1 MIATLDSA
9 GPIHWLTDLLEV
21 DSAAL
26 TKSGLRVLAIW
37 ALAWIAWGVVRIIAR
52 RIEVAVDDGDES
64 TLTAAKKRGQTIAQL
79 LRSVGRVLIV
89 LLGVMLTLNLFIDIA
104 PLLAGAGILGL
115 AVSFGAQSLVKDVI
129 AGFFQL
135 LENQFAVGDVI
146 DAAGKEGVVE
156 RMSLRVVQLRDTY
169 GDVHIIPNGQIT
181 VVTNKT
187 KGWSRGVVDVGV
199 AYENDL
205 DRAIAVLKE
214 EATGLAADP
223 EWMSRFD
230 GEPEVVGVQSLGDS
244 SVVIRTLLRVQ
255 PGRQWEV
262 MREFRRRV
270 KLRFDR
276 EGIEIPFP
284 QQVVRHMDAGGPAVR
299 RSDAPLSND
308 PPTA

>member
-1 MIATLDSA
+1 MLVAFDSA
-9 GPIHWLTDLLEV
+9 GPIGWLTDLLEV
-21 DSAAL
+21 D
-26 TKSGLRVLAIW
+26 TKVLVRTGLRAGAIW
-37 ALAWIAWGVVRIIAR
+37 VLAWICWGLVRIVAR
-52 RIEVAVDDGDES
+52 RIERAVDDGDDS
-64 TLTAAKKRGQTIAQL
+64 TLTAAEKRGQTIAQL
-79 LRSVGRVLIV
+79 LRSVGRVAI
-89 LLGVMLTLNLFIDIA
+89 LLLAIMLTLNLFIDIA

-135 LENQFAVGDVI
+135 FENQFAVGDVI

-169 GDVHIIPNGQIT
+169 GNVHIIPNGQIT

-214 EATGLAADP
+214 EASGLAHDP
-223 EWMSRFD
+223 AWVARFD
-230 GEPEVVGVQSLGDS
+230 GDPEVIGVQSLGDS

-255 PGRQWEV
+255 PGKQWEV

-284 QQVVRHMDAGGPAVR
+284 QQVVRHIQSTGAQVAQGAQGGAK
-299 RSDAPLSND
+299 
-308 PPTA
+308 

>member
-1 MIATLDSA
+1 MLAALDA
-9 GPIHWLTDLLEV
+9 GGPLRWLTDLIEV
-21 DSAAL
+21 DTASL
-26 TKSGLRVLAIW
+26 IHSGMRVIAIW
-37 ALAWIAWGVVRIIAR
+37 LLAWICWGVVRIVAR
-52 RIEVAVDDGDES
+52 RIELAVDDGDAA
-64 TLTAAKKRGQTIAQL
+64 TLTAAEKRGQTVAQL
-79 LRSVGRVLIV
+79 LRSVGRVTTLLIGM
-89 LLGVMLTLNLFIDIA
+89 LLTLNLFINIG

-156 RMSLRVVQLRDTY
+156 RMNLRVVQLRDTY
-169 GDVHIIPNGQIT
+169 GNVHIIPNGQIT

-199 AYENDL
+199 AYESDL
-205 DRAIAVLKE
+205 DRAIAVLQE
-214 EATGLAADP
+214 EAVGLAHTP
-223 EWMSRFD
+223 EWVARFD
-230 GEPEVVGVQSLGDS
+230 GDPEVVGVQSLGDS

-255 PGRQWEV
+255 PGKQWEV

-270 KLRFDR
+270 KLRFDK

-284 QQVVRHMDAGGPAVR
+284 QQVVRHIESKGARGAEGA
-299 RSDAPLSND
+299 
-308 PPTA
+308 

>member
-1 MIATLDSA
+1 MLAALDA
-9 GPIHWLTDLLEV
+9 GGPLRWLTDLIEV
-21 DSAAL
+21 DTASL
-26 TKSGLRVLAIW
+26 IHSGMRVIAIW
-37 ALAWIAWGVVRIIAR
+37 LLAWICWGVVRIVAR
-52 RIEVAVDDGDES
+52 RIELAVDDGDAA
-64 TLTAAKKRGQTIAQL
+64 TLTAAEKRGQTVAQL
-79 LRSVGRVLIV
+79 LRSVGRVTILLIGM
-89 LLGVMLTLNLFIDIA
+89 LLTLNLFINIG

-156 RMSLRVVQLRDTY
+156 RMNLRVVQLRDTY
-169 GDVHIIPNGQIT
+169 GNVHIIPNGQIT

-199 AYENDL
+199 AYESDL
-205 DRAIAVLKE
+205 DRAIAVLQE
-214 EATGLAADP
+214 EAVGLAHTP
-223 EWMSRFD
+223 EWVARFD
-230 GEPEVVGVQSLGDS
+230 GDPEVVGVQSLGDS

-255 PGRQWEV
+255 PGKQWEV

-270 KLRFDR
+270 KLRFDK

-284 QQVVRHMDAGGPAVR
+284 QQVVRHIGGPVAQSAR
-299 RSDAPLSND
+299 GPDK
-308 PPTA
+308 

>member
-1 MIATLDSA
+1 MLAALDA
-9 GPIHWLTDLLEV
+9 GGPLRWLTDLIEV
-21 DSAAL
+21 DTASL
-26 TKSGLRVLAIW
+26 IHSGMRVIAIW
-37 ALAWIAWGVVRIIAR
+37 LLAWICWGVVRIVAR
-52 RIEVAVDDGDES
+52 RIELAVDDGDAA
-64 TLTAAKKRGQTIAQL
+64 TLTAAEKRGQTVAQL
-79 LRSVGRVLIV
+79 LRSVGRVTILLIGM
-89 LLGVMLTLNLFIDIA
+89 LLTLNLFINIG

-156 RMSLRVVQLRDTY
+156 RMNLRVVQLRDTY
-169 GDVHIIPNGQIT
+169 GNVHIIPNGQIT

-199 AYENDL
+199 AYESDL
-205 DRAIAVLKE
+205 DRAIAVLQE
-214 EATGLAADP
+214 EAVGLAHTP
-223 EWMSRFD
+223 EWVARFD
-230 GEPEVVGVQSLGDS
+230 GDPEVVGVQSLGDS

-255 PGRQWEV
+255 PGKQWEV

-270 KLRFDR
+270 KLRFDK

-284 QQVVRHMDAGGPAVR
+284 QQVVRHIDAKAR
-299 RSDAPLSND
+299 
-308 PPTA
+308 